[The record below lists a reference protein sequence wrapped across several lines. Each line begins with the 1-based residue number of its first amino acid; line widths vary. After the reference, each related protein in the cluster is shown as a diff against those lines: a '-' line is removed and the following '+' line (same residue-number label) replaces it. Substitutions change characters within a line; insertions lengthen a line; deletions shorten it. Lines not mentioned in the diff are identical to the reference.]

1 VYEVLKRVLMPIAI
15 LVAVCLACS
24 IAYQVAYAV
33 GGKEGYDKGYNSGH
47 NVGYSAGIEDGYDEG
62 YISGE
67 EDGYAEG
74 YATGKADGYNEGA
87 SAGLDNGYTLIDPTY
102 GQAVHFLHT
111 DKTSD
116 NRYIEGSY
124 GIYVCSHFARDVC
137 NNAEEQGFRCAYVE
151 IRYPDGGHAIVAFNT
166 VDEGLVYF
174 DAMTDERVR
183 PVIGSRYYQCIEP
196 REGYYYEPPLF
207 DDTIKDILVI
217 W

>member
-15 LVAVCLACS
+15 VVAVCLACS
-24 IAYQVAYAV
+24 IAYQVAYGI
-33 GGKEGYDKGYNSGH
+33 GGKAGYDKGYSSGH
-47 NVGYSAGIEDGYDEG
+47 NVGYSAGIEDGYDKG

-67 EDGYAEG
+67 EDGYADG

-102 GQAVHFLHT
+102 GQAVHFLT
-111 DKTSD
+111 VDKTSD

-183 PVIGSRYYQCIEP
+183 PVIGMRYYQCIEP
-196 REGYYYEPPLF
+196 REGYYYEAPSF